1 MEGAISCVEGAG
13 AISGVLTGVEEASI
27 SVEGVW
33 SFSSCGSQG
42 SSTLRSDD
50 DAVACCDVTLAP
62 AATVLTIVTSSG
74 DVTDGVWSERVEWPS
89 EMLSFEMKEEDDN
102 GGSGSI
108 NSGDD
113 VTSRETDASSCEI
126 TWVGASV
133 SDDVF
138 ELERRVLFDRIKV

>member
-1 MEGAISCVEGAG
+1 M
-13 AISGVLTGVEEASI
+13 
-27 SVEGVW
+27 SVE
-33 SFSSCGSQG
+33 
-42 SSTLRSDD
+42 
-50 DAVACCDVTLAP
+50 
-62 AATVLTIVTSSG
+62 I
-74 DVTDGVWSERVEWPS
+74 
-89 EMLSFEMKEEDDN
+89 KEEDDN

-138 ELERRVLFDRIKV
+138 EIERRVLFDRIKVWRTPLERRTVTSPDRLRLRCDSLRHGGVSRPALRRFCSRYCVHDVPPLRKTD